1 MDDKGYGH
9 IDFATLVWRKGSR
22 SGGSGSD
29 CVEVA
34 KLPGGGVAIR
44 DSKNPGQAP
53 LVFNNREAAAFRHGV
68 IEEGLLD

>member
-1 MDDKGYGH
+1 MDTKGYDG
-9 IDFATLVWRKGSR
+9 IDLSQLAWRKGSR
-22 SGGSGSD
+22 SNGGGGN

-34 KLPGGGVAIR
+34 DLPGGGLAIR

-53 LVFNNREAAAFRHGV
+53 LLFTRAERAAFKAGV